1 MTLGFLDI
9 LRPACVVADR
19 VDAEPDDLAIALVE
33 LGLQPRHIAEF
44 GRADRREIFRMREQ
58 DRPTIADPLME
69 TDVPLCGLG
78 REVWSLGVD
87 PQRHDTSPHHSIAE
101 FARVGS
107 RES

>member
-58 DRPTIADPLME
+58 DRPAIAHPPME
-69 TDVPLCGLG
+69 IDLPLCGHG
-78 REVWSLGVD
+78 SEVWSLGAG
-87 PQRHDTSPHHSIAE
+87 PQRHNTFPHDSI
-101 FARVGS
+101 
-107 RES
+107 